1 MKNRFQTSFHKWDV
15 TRRQAIEIQK
25 ELRQKVRITDTCCK
39 VRYVAGV
46 DAGIE
51 DQGRTLRAA
60 AALLK
65 FPELTLAES
74 AVVRMPAA
82 FPYISGLLSF
92 REAPAIIAALE
103 RLNRLPDLI
112 LCDGQGFAHPR
123 RLGIACH
130 IGVLT
135 DLPAIGVAK
144 TRLIG
149 EHAPLGPEKG
159 STVPLTDRGE
169 RIGML
174 LRSRSHVKPLFVSP
188 GHKTDFD
195 SAVKYVLQCLT
206 RYRLPETTR
215 WAHRLASSKEKA
227 G

>member
-1 MKNRFQTSFHKWDV
+1 MKNRFQESLHKWDV
-15 TRRQAIEIQK
+15 TRRQAIGIQR
-25 ELRQKVRITDTCCK
+25 ELRLKVRISDDCGQ

-103 RLNRLPDLI
+103 KLNRLPDLI

-130 IGVLT
+130 IGILT
-135 DLPAIGVAK
+135 DIPAIGVAK
-144 TRLIG
+144 TRLTG
-149 EHAPLGPEKG
+149 EHAPLSPEKG
-159 STVPLTDRGE
+159 STVALTDHGE
-169 RIGML
+169 RIGMV
-174 LRSRSHVKPLFVSP
+174 LRSRSNVKPLFVSP
-188 GHKTDFD
+188 GHKIGFD
-195 SAVKYVLQCLT
+195 SATEYVMQCLT

-215 WAHRLASSKEKA
+215 WAHRLASSKEQ
-227 G
+227 GG